1 MSVDIESIKRKLLI
15 KYPTFGSIIANL
27 EFQPSKDLDTT
38 ATNGKVCYYNPDFL
52 NRVSKEQ
59 QVFLFAH
66 EMCHIAFKH
75 IERSEGK
82 DKELWNVATDS
93 VINSLLQQDGLSMID
108 GGVDIP
114 EAKNHTSE
122 EMYDMLMQR
131 KKEQQENSEN
141 NQGQE
146 NSENNQG
153 QRNSE
158 NNQGQKDSENSQ
170 EQGDSG
176 NNQGQKDSEN
186 NQGQENSEN
195 NQGQGDSG
203 NSQGQKDS
211 ENNQEQGNSENNQG
225 QKDSENNQ
233 GQGNSEN
240 SQGQKDSENNQE
252 QGNSENSQGQKDS
265 ENNQGQG
272 NSENSQE
279 QKNPGKVGHHSH
291 ELWDKAIED
300 KKKEEKESKGSKEK
314 QQEQQELE
322 KEKSEFEEKGEQEVF
337 KENKQERR
345 KRLQELSKEL
355 AREAS
360 EGAGSGKSIG
370 GKRLDDIGIAKPLID
385 WRRLLRQSIRYDEEW
400 SRKNARERNGYFR
413 HRIVQNPI
421 PETEIVLD
429 VSGSVS
435 EALLKNFLREC
446 KNIIDNSKVKVGCF
460 DTEFHEFTELKRPED
475 IDNMEFPIGGGTDF
489 DAAVGAFSRRATNK
503 IVFTDGY
510 ARMPKESPRNVI
522 WVVYGEH
529 KINPKGGK
537 VINIT
542 GEQLEKLYRQQYIK
556 EDTNER

>member
-1 MSVDIESIKRKLLI
+1 MSADIESIKRKLLV

-27 EFQPSKDLDTT
+27 EFQPRKDLNTT

-52 NRVSKEQ
+52 NSVSEGQ

-66 EMCHIAFKH
+66 EMCHIAFNH

-82 DKELWNVATDS
+82 DNELWNIATDS
-93 VINSLLQQDGLSMID
+93 VINSLLQQDGLPMID

-122 EMYDMLMQR
+122 EMYDILMER
-131 KKEQQENSEN
+131 KKEQQ
-141 NQGQE
+141 G
-146 NSENNQG
+146 
-153 QRNSE
+153 
-158 NNQGQKDSENSQ
+158 
-170 EQGDSG
+170 
-176 NNQGQKDSEN
+176 
-186 NQGQENSEN
+186 NSEN
-195 NQGQGDSG
+195 NQGQGD
-203 NSQGQKDS
+203 
-211 ENNQEQGNSENNQG
+211 
-225 QKDSENNQ
+225 
-233 GQGNSEN
+233 
-240 SQGQKDSENNQE
+240 
-252 QGNSENSQGQKDS
+252 
-265 ENNQGQG
+265 
-272 NSENSQE
+272 SENSQE

-291 ELWDKAIED
+291 GLWDKAIED
-300 KKKEEKESKGSKEK
+300 KKKEEKESKESKEK

-322 KEKSEFEEKGEQEVF
+322 KEKSEFEEKGEQEIF

-355 AREAS
+355 AKEAS
-360 EGAGSGKSIG
+360 GKAGSGKSIG
-370 GKRLDDIGIAKPLID
+370 EKKLNDIGIAAPLID
-385 WRRLLRQSIRYDEEW
+385 WRKLLRQSIKYDEEW
-400 SRKNARERNGYFR
+400 TRKNARERNGYFR

-435 EALLKNFLREC
+435 EELLKNFLREC

-460 DTEFHEFTELKRPED
+460 DTEFYGFTDLKRPED
-475 IDNMEFPIGGGTDF
+475 IDNMTFPIGGGTDF

-510 ARMPKESPRNVI
+510 APMPKESPRNVI
-522 WVVYGEH
+522 WVVYGER

-556 EDTNER
+556 KDTNER

>member
-153 QRNSE
+153 Q
-158 NNQGQKDSENSQ
+158 
-170 EQGDSG
+170 GDSG
-176 NNQGQKDSEN
+176 
-186 NQGQENSEN
+186 
-195 NQGQGDSG
+195 
-203 NSQGQKDS
+203 
-211 ENNQEQGNSENNQG
+211 
-225 QKDSENNQ
+225 
-233 GQGNSEN
+233 N

-460 DTEFHEFTELKRPED
+460 DTEFHGFTELKRPED

>member
-153 QRNSE
+153 Q
-158 NNQGQKDSENSQ
+158 
-170 EQGDSG
+170 GDSG
-176 NNQGQKDSEN
+176 
-186 NQGQENSEN
+186 
-195 NQGQGDSG
+195 
-203 NSQGQKDS
+203 
-211 ENNQEQGNSENNQG
+211 
-225 QKDSENNQ
+225 
-233 GQGNSEN
+233 N

-265 ENNQGQG
+265 ENNQGQR

>member
-131 KKEQQENSEN
+131 KKEQQEN
-141 NQGQE
+141 
-146 NSENNQG
+146 
-153 QRNSE
+153 
-158 NNQGQKDSENSQ
+158 
-170 EQGDSG
+170 
-176 NNQGQKDSEN
+176 SEN